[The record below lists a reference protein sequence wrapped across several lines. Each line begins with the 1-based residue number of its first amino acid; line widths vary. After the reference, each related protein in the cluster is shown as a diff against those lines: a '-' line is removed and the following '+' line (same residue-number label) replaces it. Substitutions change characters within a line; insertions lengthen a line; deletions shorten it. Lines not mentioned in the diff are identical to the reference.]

1 MENFEICS
9 YMIYIYMGLK
19 EVYPHHHFK
28 LKIWFL
34 HYTHI
39 SGPMVLK
46 FYTVHEISLPCSVQ
60 NFNTI
65 VELRHV

>member
-1 MENFEICS
+1 
-9 YMIYIYMGLK
+9 MGLK
-19 EVYPHHHFK
+19 EVYPRTHFK

-39 SGPMVLK
+39 SSPMVLK
-46 FYTVHEISLPCSVQ
+46 FCTVHEISLPYSMQ

-65 VELRHV
+65 VDITVTS